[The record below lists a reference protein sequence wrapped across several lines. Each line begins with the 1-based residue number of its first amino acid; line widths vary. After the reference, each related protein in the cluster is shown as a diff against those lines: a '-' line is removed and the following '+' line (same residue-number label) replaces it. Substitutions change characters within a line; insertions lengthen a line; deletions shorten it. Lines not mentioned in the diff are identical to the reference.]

1 MTIDEAIRHCG
12 EVAEEQ
18 EELYRICPASESET
32 SHCNGT
38 KDCRVLKN
46 GKNKGCQK
54 CAEEH
59 RQLAGWLKELKQ
71 LRKQSK
77 TGRWIPCSERLP
89 EESGYYLVTYH
100 NWSDGNFLPKYDDT
114 YVRRLHYQ
122 ISEHFVGW
130 NYPKNVDDRAENDC
144 HKEVIAW
151 QPLPEPYKER
161 D

>member
-1 MTIDEAIRHCG
+1 MNRAFEKILERFDAKKQYFQKFYEADGKTEEDEYINKATQLAFDDAKNIVQ
-12 EVAEEQ
+12 EVAEE
-18 EELYRICPASESET
+18 YN
-32 SHCNGT
+32 NG
-38 KDCRVLKN
+38 
-46 GKNKGCQK
+46 
-54 CAEEH
+54 
-59 RQLAGWLKELKQ
+59 
-71 LRKQSK
+71 
-77 TGRWIPCSERLP
+77 WIPCSERLP

-100 NWSDGNFLPKYDDT
+100 DWSDGNFLPKYDDT

>member
-59 RQLAGWLKELKQ
+59 RQLAGWLEELKDYRDKNKMVVRVDVDSIKDKIEELSKYAESQYDKAIDDIKEKLMQNGFIYTQHALNVFNEIAEQ
-71 LRKQSK
+71 LKA
-77 TGRWIPCSERLP
+77 G
-89 EESGYYLVTYH
+89 V
-100 NWSDGNFLPKYDDT
+100 
-114 YVRRLHYQ
+114 
-122 ISEHFVGW
+122 
-130 NYPKNVDDRAENDC
+130 KND
-144 HKEVIAW
+144 IG
-151 QPLPEPYKER
+151 
-161 D
+161 

>member
-1 MTIDEAIRHCG
+1 MNEAFEKILERLEEDARFYNLASDVDQNIRSG
-12 EVAEEQ
+12 LIIAKEAVQEVAEE
-18 EELYRICPASESET
+18 Y
-32 SHCNGT
+32 NG
-38 KDCRVLKN
+38 
-46 GKNKGCQK
+46 G
-54 CAEEH
+54 
-59 RQLAGWLKELKQ
+59 
-71 LRKQSK
+71 
-77 TGRWIPCSERLP
+77 WIPCSERLP

-100 NWSDGNFLPKYDDT
+100 DWSDGNFLPKYDDT

-151 QPLPEPYKER
+151 QPLPEPFKER

>member
-1 MTIDEAIRHCG
+1 MNKAFEKILEKLEEERELSYADFSRYVEEVSPCLDAEYDDFFHIGLERASRLVK
-12 EVAEEQ
+12 EVAEE
-18 EELYRICPASESET
+18 Y
-32 SHCNGT
+32 NDG
-38 KDCRVLKN
+38 
-46 GKNKGCQK
+46 
-54 CAEEH
+54 
-59 RQLAGWLKELKQ
+59 
-71 LRKQSK
+71 
-77 TGRWIPCSERLP
+77 WIPCNERLP

-100 NWSDGNFLPKYDDT
+100 DWSDGNFLPKYDDT